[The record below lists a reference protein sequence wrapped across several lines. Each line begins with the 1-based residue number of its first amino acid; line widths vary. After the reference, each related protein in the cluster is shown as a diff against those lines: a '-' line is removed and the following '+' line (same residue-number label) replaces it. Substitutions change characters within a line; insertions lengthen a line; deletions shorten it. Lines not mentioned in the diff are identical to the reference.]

1 MPAMTTPGPGRPPVD
16 PSAPTTPPPSA
27 DRARPETTGATPTGS
42 HLPTQLLSGDW
53 PTQAT
58 DAVVRTVDTV
68 RDKTTGPIQTAARG
82 VVYGILATVAAT
94 MVTVLVIVGLVRFL
108 DAIQPFGN
116 IWLPYL
122 ELGVV
127 FSLGGYLVF
136 RRRRRIEL

>member
-1 MPAMTTPGPGRPPVD
+1 M
-16 PSAPTTPPPSA
+16 
-27 DRARPETTGATPTGS
+27 
-42 HLPTQLLSGDW
+42 
-53 PTQAT
+53 
-58 DAVVRTVDTV
+58 
-68 RDKTTGPIQTAARG
+68 
-82 VVYGILATVAAT
+82 VYGILATVAAT

>member
-1 MPAMTTPGPGRPPVD
+1 
-16 PSAPTTPPPSA
+16 
-27 DRARPETTGATPTGS
+27 
-42 HLPTQLLSGDW
+42 
-53 PTQAT
+53 
-58 DAVVRTVDTV
+58 
-68 RDKTTGPIQTAARG
+68 
-82 VVYGILATVAAT
+82 

-127 FSLGGYLVF
+127 FSMGGYLVF